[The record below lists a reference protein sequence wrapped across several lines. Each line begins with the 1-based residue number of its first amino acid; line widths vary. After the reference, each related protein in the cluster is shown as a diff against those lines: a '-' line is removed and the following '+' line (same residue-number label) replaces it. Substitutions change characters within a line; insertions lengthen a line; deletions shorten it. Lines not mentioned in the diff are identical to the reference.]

1 VQLYASTYSRF
12 DVYDVEQPIQIQSL
26 KTIPE
31 IGVPHVPQKRC
42 NSNLFMNNSHIKLLY
57 ALIKATL
64 NQ

>member
-1 VQLYASTYSRF
+1 MQLYASTYSRF
-12 DVYDVEQPIQIQSL
+12 GVYDVQQPIQIQSL

-31 IGVPHVPQKRC
+31 IGVPDVPQKHC
-42 NSNLFMNNSHIKLLY
+42 NSNLFMKNSHIKLLY

>member
-1 VQLYASTYSRF
+1 MQLYASIYSRF
-12 DVYDVEQPIQIQSL
+12 GVYDVQQPIQIQSL